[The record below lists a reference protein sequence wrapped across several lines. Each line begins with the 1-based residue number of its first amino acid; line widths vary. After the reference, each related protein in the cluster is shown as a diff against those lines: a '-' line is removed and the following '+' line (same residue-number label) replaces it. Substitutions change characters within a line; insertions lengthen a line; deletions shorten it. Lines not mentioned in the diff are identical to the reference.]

1 MSKQIFAQVA
11 KIGEEVRTMKVE
23 LAKVNLDLVLVPLEN
38 GIKYSTQNARH
49 SKTAADAL
57 TFGVEQAARQV
68 KANDSLLNQNND
80 FLKRIQSTIQDT
92 ESQAKELGVD
102 PTAVPK
108 YSEVVK
114 LFNEL
119 KQADK
124 NLQDAHLKLKSIK

>member
-1 MSKQIFAQVA
+1 MSKQIFSKIA
-11 KIGEEVRTMKVE
+11 KIGEDIRTMKVE
-23 LAKVNLDLVLVPLEN
+23 LAKVNLDSVLVPLEN
-38 GIKYSTQNARH
+38 GIKYSTQNVRY
-49 SKTAADAL
+49 SKTASDAL
-57 TFGVEQAARQV
+57 IFGVEQADKQV
-68 KANDSLLNQNND
+68 KANDSLLDQNSN

-92 ESQAKELGVD
+92 ESQAKELGVN

-108 YSEVVK
+108 YNEVVK